1 MESQQLMN
9 SLLPA
14 LKLAADDL
22 MQRLKEG
29 DYRDKVFRKITATK
43 RKQFHSVRENYEV
56 SKTMAPF
63 VSWLWKVDDD
73 SQANITNTIVR
84 ANLVSVLDS
93 LRLIQ
98 IDKKGDALSFLRAL
112 DAAYEDGLFG
122 EGGTDPALALRIRTA
137 HFVEHLARQKGR
149 LRTAEFI
156 ASVFCKKTNSVD
168 FPSMLENGPF
178 RALGGK
184 DDKGAAEV
192 SSKRTRKLE
201 TVMNANKK
209 THGVEILKSSFPLIK
224 LLGDLEKWALD
235 EYAKVQDA
243 DSQEDVFHDA
253 RQGARE
259 SSEPDTPVVRRAP
272 MPQSSLYAG
281 RSSLTEL
288 NAPPSNQQQAEAEAA
303 INMPPPPTPARNQ
316 GSKRPSPA
324 RPVATESGGN
334 DDGDDDFETDSR
346 APPPAKRRR
355 ITPSAAPA
363 STAGLPPTSAS
374 SSNPAHSQI
383 EMDAVRGR
391 GLATS
396 SQARLQQRTEL
407 GRRTPWSAH
416 DVDQLIRLV
425 AKHRAAW
432 SAIAKDETARWDR
445 DKEKRGQQGLRDK
458 ARNLKVDFLLADMPL
473 PPCFDLVA
481 LSSKEVRR
489 VEDAGRN
496 PHRRED
502 ELDENRQPTNKYSLR
517 R

>member
-29 DYRDKVFRKITATK
+29 DYRHKVFRKITATK

-56 SKTMAPF
+56 SKTTAPF
-63 VSWLWKVDDD
+63 VYWLWKVDDD

-98 IDKKGDALSFLRAL
+98 IDKTGDALSFLRAL
-112 DAAYEDGLFG
+112 DAAYEEGLFG

-168 FPSMLENGPF
+168 FPSILANGPF

-192 SSKRTRKLE
+192 SSKRTHELE
-201 TVMNANKK
+201 TVMIENKK
-209 THGVEILKSSFPLIK
+209 YGVEILKRRFPLIK

-235 EYAKVQDA
+235 EYEKVRDV

-253 RQGARE
+253 EQGARE
-259 SSEPDTPVVRRAP
+259 SSEPDTQVVRRAP

-346 APPPAKRRR
+346 APLQR
-355 ITPSAAPA
+355 SGGA
-363 STAGLPPTSAS
+363 SHPGLPPTSTS

-416 DVDQLIRLV
+416 DVEQLIRLV

-502 ELDENRQPTNKYSLR
+502 ELDENRQPTNKYSFLR